1 MKKAIFWIAA
11 FLLMFATNAIVA
23 QNSRDHGRSK
33 TIKLDKK
40 SFLKRVANYEE
51 SPNVWKYLGDKP
63 AVIDFYADW
72 CGPCRRLAPLLDELA
87 AEYEGRVYI
96 YKVNVDDQ
104 KEIAQA
110 FGITSLPTI
119 VFIPM
124 QGTPSAG
131 TGFLP
136 KETLRNAINDLLPSK
151 ASTNIE
157 TTTK

>member
-1 MKKAIFWIAA
+1 MSAIKVNKANFEEIKNSEKVV
-11 FLLMFATNAIVA
+11 LL
-23 QNSRDHGRSK
+23 
-33 TIKLDKK
+33 
-40 SFLKRVANYEE
+40 
-51 SPNVWKYLGDKP
+51 
-63 AVIDFYADW
+63 DFYADW

-104 KEIAQA
+104 KEIARA

-136 KETLRNAINDLLPSK
+136 KETLRSAINDILPSK
-151 ASTNIE
+151 SGKDTRTST
-157 TTTK
+157 K